1 MDTFY
6 EFKNSEQIKEYK
18 INITDFDKLI
28 SDRELLK
35 IYEGIDKTDFTYMG
49 EKRWFDLDKIMNKIL
64 EIKINKNNLF
74 VLSLHK
80 LQIISIQETWP
91 PINKYKY
98 QFIFETIEYN

>member
-1 MDTFY
+1 MNTFY

-49 EKRWFDLDKIMNKIL
+49 EKRWFDLDKIVKKIL
-64 EIKINKNNLF
+64 EIKLNKTNLF

-80 LQIISIQETWP
+80 LEIISIQETWP
-91 PINKYKY
+91 PVNKYKY
-98 QFIFETIEYN
+98 KFIFEAID